1 MFSSSAACKGSCDAA
16 IEGCAVEDECA
27 IAARSSGFART
38 SARSCL
44 LWSPS
49 VAILLGRQHKRY
61 RRFVLQ
67 DHWEPLVT
75 GILAVLCISG
85 LIHPG
90 LLSMLEIIRG
100 SSAMCAELLLLL
112 RWWGIPGLAARR
124 RATPTHFLTAW
135 LGRRCRRS
143 IGIKRLRISK
153 WLVWRIRGRVRG
165 HSDWRVERSRAGRE
179 P

>member
-1 MFSSSAACKGSCDAA
+1 MLSSSAAYKGSCDAA
-16 IEGCAVEDECA
+16 IDGCAVEDECA
-27 IAARSSGFART
+27 RAARSSGFARI

-44 LWSPS
+44 LQSPS
-49 VAILLGRQHKRY
+49 ADILAVKQQKRY

-67 DHWEPLVT
+67 DYWEPLVA
-75 GILAVLCISG
+75 GILAVQCIGG

-100 SSAMCAELLLLL
+100 SSASAELLLLL

-143 IGIKRLRISK
+143 IGIKRLRVSMC
-153 WLVWRIRGRVRG
+153 LVWRICGRG
-165 HSDWRVERSRAGRE
+165 HGDRRWSGAGRE

>member
-16 IEGCAVEDECA
+16 IDGCAVEDECA

-44 LWSPS
+44 LRSPS
-49 VAILLGRQHKRY
+49 VAILLGRQHKSY

-75 GILAVLCISG
+75 GILAVLCIGG

-90 LLSMLEIIRG
+90 LLSMREIIRG

-112 RWWGIPGLAARR
+112 RWWGIPGLATRR
-124 RATPTHFLTAW
+124 RAAPTHFLTAW
-135 LGRRCRRS
+135 LRWRCRRS

-153 WLVWRIRGRVRG
+153 WLVWRICGRVRG
-165 HSDWRVERSRAGRE
+165 HGDWRVERSR
-179 P
+179 